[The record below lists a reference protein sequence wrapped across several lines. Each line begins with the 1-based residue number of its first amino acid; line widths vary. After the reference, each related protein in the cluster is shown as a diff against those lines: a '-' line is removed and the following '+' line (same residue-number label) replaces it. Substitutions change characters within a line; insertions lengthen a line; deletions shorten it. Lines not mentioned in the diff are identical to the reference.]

1 VTCSAST
8 ASSPKTT
15 PHDMPPAPP
24 HPEQNALSPACRTS
38 RSAPTARCP
47 TPIIR
52 PRPIRRPGAPTK
64 AVRQATQTVCS
75 CVIALSVNARICR
88 YGRVNCHRR
97 RTLSVQSPGR
107 FCGYNAPGKLVA
119 TRDAGPVTVSAA
131 CRQRAGMLSRTVLP
145 SVPGPRYRSW
155 LNSQPRRK
163 PPNHAAYSGAWVIVL
178 RRNGLAEAGCS
189 SIWYRPAHSPGRLTG
204 D

>member
-1 VTCSAST
+1 VAGPEPLSL
-8 ASSPKTT
+8 
-15 PHDMPPAPP
+15 DWAP
-24 HPEQNALSPACRTS
+24 
-38 RSAPTARCP
+38 RS
-47 TPIIR
+47 
-52 PRPIRRPGAPTK
+52 
-64 AVRQATQTVCS
+64 VRS
-75 CVIALSVNARICR
+75 CR

-119 TRDAGPVTVSAA
+119 THDAGPVTDSAA

-163 PPNHAAYSGAWVIVL
+163 PPNHAASSGAWVIVL

-204 D
+204 DQGDRRRVPKLPGAVDICHREPVSLRTTRPGLQGDTLLS